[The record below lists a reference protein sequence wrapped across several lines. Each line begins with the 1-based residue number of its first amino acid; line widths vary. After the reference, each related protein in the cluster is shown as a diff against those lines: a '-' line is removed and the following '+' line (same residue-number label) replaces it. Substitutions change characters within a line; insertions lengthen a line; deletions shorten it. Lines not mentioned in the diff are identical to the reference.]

1 MRISDWS
8 SDVCSSDLG
17 GKFMALT
24 RPQGDV
30 YFAYPEDSPFAGGP
44 SINLAESPDALHWK
58 PLDTPGIRARKGSTS
73 GMKVG
78 GGTQPI
84 RTERGWLLLYH
95 GVETGEKVGIYRTF
109 WALDR
114 KSTRLNSSH

>member
-1 MRISDWS
+1 MLFFEGK
-8 SDVCSSDLG
+8 VG

-24 RPQGDV
+24 GPQGDV

-58 PLDTPGIRARKGSTS
+58 PLDTPGIRARQGSTS
-73 GMKVG
+73 GLKVG

-84 RTERGWLLLYH
+84 RPERGWRLLYH
-95 GVETGEKVGIYRTF
+95 GLETGGKVRSEERRVGKEGVGTCRSR
-109 WALDR
+109 W
-114 KSTRLNSSH
+114 STVI